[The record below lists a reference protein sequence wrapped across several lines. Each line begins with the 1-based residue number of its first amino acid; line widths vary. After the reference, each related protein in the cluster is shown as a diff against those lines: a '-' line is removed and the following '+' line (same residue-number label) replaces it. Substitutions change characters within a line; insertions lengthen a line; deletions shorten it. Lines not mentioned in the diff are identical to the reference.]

1 MRFFN
6 FGPHIS
12 TRHFTNS
19 EYKAGLKWIQNY
31 INIDIKP
38 LTEKTQAVREKF
50 YLNSKSAEIVTVSIK
65 ALCDS
70 ILGKKLWKYKL
81 HQTRLRSEIMFQVP
95 DSTVYELEIYHK
107 PFSNDASM
115 LIDLLNNPYEVKIA
129 DNMSCAVVHCY
140 DEEIKAMVEN
150 ILTGLCDE
158 LYNLQ
163 KQKFNKLQEDYKK
176 IESSSKGFTTKTIEI
191 AQNSIRTLYE
201 ASAQKNRSLVQR
213 NLYSAM
219 IINGKNV
226 RIYHKNFLDD
236 PKVLLNEF
244 SRNAKN

>member
-1 MRFFN
+1 
-6 FGPHIS
+6 
-12 TRHFTNS
+12 
-19 EYKAGLKWIQNY
+19 
-31 INIDIKP
+31 
-38 LTEKTQAVREKF
+38 
-50 YLNSKSAEIVTVSIK
+50 
-65 ALCDS
+65 
-70 ILGKKLWKYKL
+70 
-81 HQTRLRSEIMFQVP
+81 
-95 DSTVYELEIYHK
+95 
-107 PFSNDASM
+107 
-115 LIDLLNNPYEVKIA
+115 
-129 DNMSCAVVHCY
+129 
-140 DEEIKAMVEN
+140 MVEN

>member
-1 MRFFN
+1 
-6 FGPHIS
+6 
-12 TRHFTNS
+12 
-19 EYKAGLKWIQNY
+19 
-31 INIDIKP
+31 
-38 LTEKTQAVREKF
+38 
-50 YLNSKSAEIVTVSIK
+50 
-65 ALCDS
+65 
-70 ILGKKLWKYKL
+70 
-81 HQTRLRSEIMFQVP
+81 MFQVP

-176 IESSSKGFTTKTIEI
+176 
-191 AQNSIRTLYE
+191 
-201 ASAQKNRSLVQR
+201 
-213 NLYSAM
+213 
-219 IINGKNV
+219 
-226 RIYHKNFLDD
+226 
-236 PKVLLNEF
+236 
-244 SRNAKN
+244 